1 VARDR
6 LKNWPLYAAA
16 IRLHDVRANKTAGAI
31 RLRQGDFAMKP
42 TRAITRRS
50 VLAGSAGVLA
60 SPAIIGR
67 ASAATRGVTDTEI
80 VIGTMTDLSGVTAVQ
95 GVNNANAM
103 RMAFEE
109 ANARGGVHGRKI
121 KWIVEDN
128 EYIVPKAVQAMN
140 KLLNRDNIFFAIGN
154 GGTPHNDAVMPSMFE
169 KDVPNVFPLTCAR
182 SMYEP
187 FNRLKF
193 GQFSSYYDQ
202 MRAGVK
208 YFVEQ
213 HGKKVIGSMYQD
225 TDFGRDVHAGV
236 VAQLQA
242 SGLTLAAET
251 AHRPTDT
258 DFNAALAR
266 QHDAGCDLVC
276 MGTIVKDTTIIL
288 QTARKMGWNVQF
300 VGQFA
305 SYSTAVA
312 EAPGEPA
319 EGFYSM
325 APALYR
331 YPDYP
336 EPAVQ
341 AFTAKYRKA
350 FGIDVNY
357 LGEAGYT
364 SATFTIAALEK
375 AGRDLTLGSFIGAME
390 SMKDWRDIFGGPALS
405 MSPANHHASSQ
416 SFLSVVKNKR
426 WTPVVE
432 QPLSF

>member
-1 VARDR
+1 MNTTST
-6 LKNWPLYAAA
+6 L
-16 IRLHDVRANKTAGAI
+16 
-31 RLRQGDFAMKP
+31 
-42 TRAITRRS
+42 TRRV
-50 VLAGSAGVLA
+50 VLAGAAGVLA
-60 SPAIIGR
+60 SPAILGR
-67 ASAATRGVTDTEI
+67 AAAATRGVTDTEI

-95 GVNNANAM
+95 GVNAANAT

-109 ANARGGVHGRKI
+109 VNARGGIHGRAI
-121 KWIVEDN
+121 RWIAEDM

-140 KLLNRDNIFFAIGN
+140 KLLNRDNIFIAIGN

-169 KDVPNVFPLTCAR
+169 KNVPNVFPLTCAR

-193 GQFSSYYDQ
+193 GQFASYYDQ

-213 HGKKVIGSMYQD
+213 RGKKIVGSMYQD

-242 SGLTLAAET
+242 MGLTLAAET

-258 DFNAALAR
+258 DFNAALTR
-266 QHDAGCDLVC
+266 QHDAGCDLIC

-288 QTARKMGWNVQF
+288 QTARKMGWAVDF
-300 VGQFA
+300 CGQFA

-331 YPDYP
+331 YPDDP
-336 EPAVQ
+336 HPAVQ
-341 AFTAKYRKA
+341 AFTAKYRKR
-350 FGIDVNY
+350 FGLDVNY
-357 LGEAGYT
+357 LGEASYT
-364 SATFTIAALEK
+364 CATFTCAALEK
-375 AGRDLTLGSFIGAME
+375 AGRDLTVDSFIGALE
-390 SMKDWRDIFGGPALS
+390 SMKDWNDIFGGPPLS
-405 MSPANHHASSQ
+405 LSSTNHHASSQ
-416 SFLSVVKNKR
+416 SFLSVVKNRR
-426 WTPVVE
+426 WTPVVDAA
-432 QPLSF
+432 LSF